1 MTARE
6 FADRM
11 EEIFKSK
18 SNNNFNDVEDAHL
31 EADELMAEVLSS
43 LGYEEG
49 VKIFFS
55 HEKWYA

>member
-1 MTARE
+1 MTSKE
-6 FADRM
+6 FAEKM
-11 EEIFKSK
+11 KEIFKNGDGELS
-18 SNNNFNDVEDAHL
+18 HI

>member
-1 MTARE
+1 MTSKE
-6 FADRM
+6 FAEKM
-11 EEIFKSK
+11 EEIFKNGDGELS
-18 SNNNFNDVEDAHL
+18 HI

-55 HEKWYA
+55 HEKWYAQSFG

>member
-1 MTARE
+1 MTSKE

-11 EEIFKSK
+11 EEIFKRGY
-18 SNNNFNDVEDAHL
+18 DVEEAHV

-43 LGYEEG
+43 LGYG
-49 VKIFFS
+49 DGIKIFFS

>member
-1 MTARE
+1 MKSEE
-6 FADRM
+6 FAKKM
-11 EEIFKSK
+11 EEIFK
-18 SNNNFNDVEDAHL
+18 NGDVEFSHV

-49 VKIFFS
+49 VKIFLS